1 MIEEETRFVLK
12 DENGVE
18 KEFYKLFSF
27 DSEETGKSYIAYTD
41 NSTDEN
47 GNVIVRANSYD
58 PTGNDLTLKPLETEK
73 EWKVIENILLAT
85 QEKMREELES
95 SSESN
100 VDGNDN

>member
-1 MIEEETRFVLK
+1 MLEDETKFTLK

-41 NSTDEN
+41 NSLDEN

-58 PTGNDLTLKPLETEK
+58 PTGNDLTLLPLETEK

-85 QEKMREELES
+85 QEKIREEMKQGVEDG
-95 SSESN
+95 EGQSN
-100 VDGNDN
+100 